1 MSSIRR
7 KYTTRSGEVKTYTY
21 TRDVDTNADK
31 KRRKLRTFVEEYK
44 VELDQIEKKKDKI
57 KFIQDNI
64 DNEFTYSSSMLYR
77 YI

>member
-21 TRDVDTNADK
+21 TRDVDTNADIKRK
-31 KRRKLRTFVEEYK
+31 KLLGFIEEYK
-44 VELDQIEKKKDKI
+44 VELDQIDKKKDKI

-64 DNEFTYSSSMLYR
+64 GDEFTYSSSMLYR